1 MGSGKDGEDE
11 EDESSEEE
19 EGMTRKAPNQLL
31 IEVTM
36 HVTGVCRCV
45 YICTGACLF
54 TLLCAC
60 V

>member
-1 MGSGKDGEDE
+1 MTGSGKDGEDE

-19 EGMTRKAPNQLL
+19 EGITRKAPNQLL

-36 HVTGVCRCV
+36 HVTGVCLVFFTLMCV
-45 YICTGACLF
+45 SVTGAS
-54 TLLCAC
+54 